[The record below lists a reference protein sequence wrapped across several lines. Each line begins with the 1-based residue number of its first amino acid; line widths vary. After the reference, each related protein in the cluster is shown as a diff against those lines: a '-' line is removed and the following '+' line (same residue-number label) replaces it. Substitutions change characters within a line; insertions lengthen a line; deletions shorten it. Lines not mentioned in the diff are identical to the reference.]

1 MVDAIWGISV
11 ILRTQKAKGHN
22 LKACNLLK
30 RNFMAEL
37 FMEYFPT
44 FSKHLSNI
52 VWSSNLVNLVALQ
65 PADFESTNPA
75 KWKFFES
82 SRVGELLLAKYQCK
96 WQNFGKTDKNIEW
109 FQHTRSPSNFKN
121 YRENSQETFAAETV
135 FSILME
141 GRLEI
146 SIFLKGILLTTI
158 FWDFP

>member
-1 MVDAIWGISV
+1 
-11 ILRTQKAKGHN
+11 
-22 LKACNLLK
+22 
-30 RNFMAEL
+30 MAEL

-96 WQNFGKTDKNIEW
+96 WLNFGKDVECR
-109 FQHTRSPSNFKN
+109 QR
-121 YRENSQETFAAETV
+121 YRMIPTHKLSQQF
-135 FSILME
+135 
-141 GRLEI
+141 
-146 SIFLKGILLTTI
+146 
-158 FWDFP
+158 